1 MKVQIMRKVLSIQVI
16 IIMILCSCMN
26 KANIGA
32 IRNGLEQTDS
42 LCYPKDSIPVD
53 SAEVH
58 ICVSEDGN
66 MKFYSWNTGMGGT
79 CPDFAVL
86 CQFRNKDGEVKI
98 EDFCLKEV
106 EPAWVSNVHSIKRN
120 DGTTYYITT
129 RSHRASSNDGYMW
142 MDAFVIDR
150 DTLRNVSVYDCS
162 DDLDECG
169 LEINYLISDWYYRTN
184 GEGWDWLFEYDAD
197 TRNLYVPL
205 TLYEEE
211 ISPPIIS
218 DRYKMYHFDGMG
230 FADKGEVPHK
240 GLHESLGDYK
250 RLAKFFRTKN
260 YIIRIDKMAGGDY
273 RYASWKS
280 SSTISDKPELVV
292 LGGKYDEEKDSYTFF
307 NEGVEYIAGYSEDKP
322 LPEGGFEHHEFLMV
336 RKNGNVLLKEERIS
350 NTD

>member
-1 MKVQIMRKVLSIQVI
+1 MKVQIMRRVLIQV
-16 IIMILCSCMN
+16 MVMSVLCSCMN
-26 KANIGA
+26 KANSGA
-32 IRNGLEQTDS
+32 ITNGSEQTES
-42 LCYPKDSIPVD
+42 LCYPADSIPVD

-98 EDFCLKEV
+98 EDFCVKEG

-120 DGTTYYITT
+120 DGTTYYIMT
-129 RSHRASSNDGYMW
+129 RNHRASSNDGYMW
-142 MDAFVIDR
+142 MDAFVIDN
-150 DTLRNVSVYDCS
+150 DTLRNVSVLDCS

-197 TRNLYVPL
+197 TRNLYVPQ
-205 TLYEEE
+205 TMYEEE
-211 ISPPIIS
+211 VSPPIIS
-218 DRYKMYHFDGMG
+218 DRYRMYHFDGMG
-230 FADKGEVPHK
+230 FVDKGEVPHK
-240 GLHESLGDYK
+240 GLHKSLGDYN

-260 YIIRIDKMAGGDY
+260 YIIRVDKMASGDY

-292 LGGKYDEEKDSYTFF
+292 LGGKYDEEKDIYSFF
-307 NEGVEYIAGYSEDKP
+307 NEGVEYIAGNSEDKP
-322 LPEGGFEHHEFLMV
+322 LLEGGFEHHEFLLV
-336 RKNGNVLLKEERIS
+336 RKGEKIIVKEERLS
-350 NTD
+350 SEN